1 MVIIDQQGTS
11 YEIGQIIDGT
21 KPFLLA
27 VDKRVTLLSHSGE
40 LIKLV
45 GPYSDKPTLV
55 ETKNNARSDMLSN
68 IGQIIGRQRK
78 STNNLGTVRSAQG
91 SVTIPDPWALIV
103 DANTSDNH
111 CIPNVTGR
119 QAYL

>member
-1 MVIIDQQGTS
+1 MKNGKIHNIPSKATLFLSFSLFLSSGAWAAEMVIIDQQGTS
-11 YEIGQIIDGT
+11 YEIGQVIDDT

-55 ETKNNARSDMLSN
+55 ETKNNARSDMLSA
-68 IGQIIGRQRK
+68 IGQIIGRQK
-78 STNNLGTVRSAQG
+78 ESTSNFGFELS
-91 SVTIPDPWALIV
+91 P
-103 DANTSDNH
+103 
-111 CIPNVTGR
+111 
-119 QAYL
+119 